1 MVQNSNNKGITLVAL
16 VITMVILIIL
26 ATVTIN
32 FTFGDDGIITKAN
45 QAKYMA
51 ELSTFQEELGLY
63 KANKQISE
71 EGFNVESLTAGE
83 ESLSYT
89 TSEGLVT
96 EGTIYDVITSLIGS
110 SFAGKM
116 EIIKGELLINSQDIE
131 EIKIAQS
138 MGIKVNPYVIE
149 NGELKSDGANLAL
162 MDKNGSLTIPEGV
175 TVIGEGA
182 FADLSGLKT
191 IIIPGTVKEI
201 KGNAFRNNVDLE
213 NVIMKEGIKTIG
225 SYAFQN
231 CNKLRNVELPE
242 SLENIGAGAF
252 YICSNLQEIK
262 IPDKVTVIN
271 NLTFANC
278 TSLTKVELSNNIYTI
293 GDRSFYNCNLTEI
306 TLPKN
311 LKVLNDD
318 VFGRNTNLT
327 TIKIPEENHNFEFEQ
342 DGGMLIQNNS
352 ENQEKSIV
360 FITDSAIKESDT
372 LDIPEGI
379 TDIKLYLQTAYN
391 IKTVNIPS
399 TLKSIEAMN
408 LPNSISAI
416 IVDAGNQN
424 YIVEGECLYSKDK
437 KNLIICFTKNE
448 IMSKTDFAEELE
460 IIESRAFRQAQNLKE
475 IELPDSVLRIERYIV
490 IENAI
495 LESLTLGEK
504 VEYIDPEFKYA
515 TRPLELNISNN
526 NPNYT
531 VENNVLYN
539 KDKTKLISVLYEID
553 GKYTVEPH
561 VTTIGRQA
569 FENQV
574 KMTEIEL
581 PNNLKILENYIF
593 ISCTGLEEIYIP
605 GSIEEI
611 KENSFANVDNLQK
624 IQINK
629 EKGSIAGS
637 PWGAIRGERIVE
649 WLK

>member
-16 VITMVILIIL
+16 VITIVILIIL

-225 SYAFQN
+225 NYVFQK

-242 SLENIGAGAF
+242 SIENIGTGAF

-271 NLTFANC
+271 NLTFAHC

-327 TIKIPEENHNFEFEQ
+327 TIKIPEENQNFEFEQ
-342 DGGMLIQNNS
+342 DRGMLIQNNS

-360 FITDSAIKESDT
+360 FITDSAIKESNT

-379 TDIKLYLQTAYN
+379 TNIKLYLQTAYN

-399 TLKSIEAMN
+399 TLKSIEANN

-460 IIESRAFRQAQNLKE
+460 IIETRAFKQAENLKK
-475 IELPDSVLRIERYIV
+475 IELPDSVLRIEKYIV

-561 VTTIGRQA
+561 VTTIGRYA

-581 PNNLKILENYIF
+581 PNNLKILENNIF
-593 ISCTGLEEIYIP
+593 MYCTGLEEIYIP
-605 GSIEEI
+605 ESIEEI
-611 KENSFANVDNLQK
+611 QEYSFASVDNLQK

>member
-1 MVQNSNNKGITLVAL
+1 M
-16 VITMVILIIL
+16 
-26 ATVTIN
+26 
-32 FTFGDDGIITKAN
+32 
-45 QAKYMA
+45 
-51 ELSTFQEELGLY
+51 
-63 KANKQISE
+63 
-71 EGFNVESLTAGE
+71 
-83 ESLSYT
+83 
-89 TSEGLVT
+89 
-96 EGTIYDVITSLIGS
+96 
-110 SFAGKM
+110 
-116 EIIKGELLINSQDIE
+116 
-131 EIKIAQS
+131 
-138 MGIKVNPYVIE
+138 
-149 NGELKSDGANLAL
+149 
-162 MDKNGSLTIPEGV
+162 
-175 TVIGEGA
+175 
-182 FADLSGLKT
+182 
-191 IIIPGTVKEI
+191 
-201 KGNAFRNNVDLE
+201 
-213 NVIMKEGIKTIG
+213 
-225 SYAFQN
+225 
-231 CNKLRNVELPE
+231 
-242 SLENIGAGAF
+242 
-252 YICSNLQEIK
+252 
-262 IPDKVTVIN
+262 IN

>member
-213 NVIMKEGIKTIG
+213 NVIMKERTKTIG

>member
-16 VITMVILIIL
+16 VRTMVILIIL

>member
-116 EIIKGELLINSQDIE
+116 EIRKGELLINSQDIE